1 MGTIIQNLA
10 EDLNKIDDD
19 FTNDIISNTTMRKK
33 LKIVARRLNSIAS
46 SR

>member
-10 EDLNKIDDD
+10 DELNKIDED
-19 FTNDIISNTTMRKK
+19 FENNKISNATLRKK
-33 LKIVARRLNSIAS
+33 LKQVARRLNSIAS